1 MANFISVLLF
11 VALYT
16 MVTLVWSV
24 PSWVAGL
31 YFFASLFAFVMYA
44 IDKRAATKRSW
55 RISEST
61 LLGLG
66 LAGGWPGA
74 VLAQQFFRHK
84 TSKSAFLR
92 AFWTS
97 VFLNLAFFVVFF
109 TPILTVLK

>member
-1 MANFISVLLF
+1 MVNFIFVLLF
-11 VALYT
+11 IALFTIVA
-16 MVTLVWSV
+16 LVWSV

-31 YFFASLFAFVMYA
+31 YLFASLLAFVMYA
-44 IDKRAATKRSW
+44 IDKRAATQRNW

-66 LAGGWPGA
+66 FAGGWPGA

-84 TSKSAFLR
+84 TSKSTFQR

-97 VFLNLAFFVVFF
+97 VFFNLVFFVVFF